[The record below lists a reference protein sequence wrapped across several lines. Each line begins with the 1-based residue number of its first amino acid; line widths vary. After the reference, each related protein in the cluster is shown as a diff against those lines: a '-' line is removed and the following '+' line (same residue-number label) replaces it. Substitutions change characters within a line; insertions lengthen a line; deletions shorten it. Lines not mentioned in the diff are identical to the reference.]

1 MSPLNLRIGVIAVAL
16 MSTMAAAQEP
26 EAPKSTLD
34 QGQINTDPLRG
45 LVINRTI
52 TVLGWDF
59 YQNFSQI
66 WQALYPDAQ
75 DTMTVIE
82 RPTAQFGSE
91 IWVSY
96 LDQTVFHTFLSPAR
110 SRAQEESKKA
120 VAIVHENISII
131 NVQRKFVQDSDLGP
145 EEM

>member
-1 MSPLNLRIGVIAVAL
+1 MPPLSLQIGVITLTLASA
-16 MSTMAAAQEP
+16 MAAAQEP
-26 EAPKSTLD
+26 DASKSALD
-34 QGQINTDPLRG
+34 QGRINSDPLRG

-96 LDQTVFHTFLSPAR
+96 LDQTVFHIFLSPAR
-110 SRAQEESKKA
+110 SRVQEESKKA
-120 VAIVHENISII
+120 VAIVYENISII
-131 NVQRKFVQDSDLGP
+131 NVQRKFTQDSDLGP